1 MTKQFYETPTTKTL
15 VVRFQ
20 GVLCG
25 SNTFNPNGTE
35 QGNSRDGGDE
45 GFLFE

>member
-20 GVLCG
+20 GVLCT
-25 SNTFNPNGTE
+25 SPNGYT
-35 QGNSRDGGDE
+35 QGGGGSYGDGDTNDNGGDY
-45 GFLFE
+45 

>member
-1 MTKQFYETPTTKTL
+1 MTKQLYETPTTKTL

-25 SNTFNPNGTE
+25 SFDKLNGTE
-35 QGNSRDGGDE
+35 KFSSNYEEED
-45 GFLFE
+45 L